1 MAPSGSK
8 GLHLKKSALSETPPN
23 ALLIFTR
30 NPEPGK
36 CKTRLAAKIG
46 DRAALGI
53 FGFLLG
59 HTAAICRELEGVDKL
74 VYFSD
79 RPGDGSIWD
88 PGTFGYRLQSGDD
101 LGERMANAFKEA
113 FDAGHSRV
121 IIIGS
126 DLYDLSAADL
136 RRAYELLE
144 EKDVVLGPAEDG
156 GYYLLGLKQ
165 LIPPLFRDK
174 AWGSETVLE
183 ETLRDLEGLQ
193 VGLLP
198 ERNDIDCYED
208 IAGHTL
214 FEYLINK
221 YSNDQETT

>member
-1 MAPSGSK
+1 M
-8 GLHLKKSALSETPPN
+8 SETPPN

-53 FGFLLG
+53 YSFLLG
-59 HTAAICRELEGVDKL
+59 HTAALCCELEGVDKL

-79 RPGDGSIWD
+79 RLGDGSIWD
-88 PGTFGYRLQSGDD
+88 PGVFRYRLQSGED
-101 LGERMANAFKEA
+101 LGERMASAFRETLEA
-113 FDAGHSRV
+113 GYSRV

-136 RRAYELLE
+136 RHAFELLE
-144 EKDVVLGPAEDG
+144 EKDAVLGPARDG
-156 GYYLLGLKQ
+156 GYYLLGLKR
-165 LIPPLFRDK
+165 LVPPLFQHK

-183 ETLRDLEGLQ
+183 ESLRDLEGMQ

-198 ERNDIDCYED
+198 ERNDIDRYED

-214 FEYLINK
+214 FEFLINK
-221 YSNDQETT
+221 YSDDQETT